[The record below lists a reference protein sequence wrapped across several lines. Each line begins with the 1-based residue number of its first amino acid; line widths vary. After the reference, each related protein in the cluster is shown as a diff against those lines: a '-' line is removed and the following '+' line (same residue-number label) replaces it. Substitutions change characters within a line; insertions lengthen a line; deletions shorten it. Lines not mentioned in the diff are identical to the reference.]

1 MTTTIRR
8 RTFLAAATASALALA
23 IIPFTV
29 THAGSLARV
38 DIYDRSAGEALPVYR
53 HHGHKYVAGQ
63 AGNEYAVRVR
73 NCSGVRLLAVVSV
86 DGVNVIS
93 GETAA
98 PDQSGYVIEPG
109 EYVNIEGWRKDMD
122 RTAAFYFTDPGDSY
136 ATRTGR
142 PEDLGVIGV
151 ALFREPPHI
160 ARQWPTLYDAG
171 QSSRAP
177 APAAQADAS
186 NEARAKS
193 AGRAESAATM
203 AQEPSLGTGHG
214 RGEHS
219 PVQRVDFERASDQP
233 DEVVA
238 IRYESRETLVA
249 LGVLPTP
256 PRWWSPRNPN
266 AFPGAMSFVPD
277 P

>member
-1 MTTTIRR
+1 MSTTIRR

-23 IIPFTV
+23 IVPCTV

-53 HHGHKYVAGQ
+53 HRGDKYIAGQ
-63 AGNEYAVRVR
+63 TGNEYAVRVR

-142 PEDLGVIGV
+142 PEDLGIIGV
-151 ALFREPPHI
+151 ALFREAP
-160 ARQWPTLYDAG
+160 QWPALYDAG
-171 QSSRAP
+171 QSARAP
-177 APAAQADAS
+177 APAA
-186 NEARAKS
+186 
-193 AGRAESAATM
+193 
-203 AQEPSLGTGHG
+203 
-214 RGEHS
+214 
-219 PVQRVDFERASDQP
+219 
-233 DEVVA
+233 
-238 IRYESRETLVA
+238 
-249 LGVLPTP
+249 
-256 PRWWSPRNPN
+256 
-266 AFPGAMSFVPD
+266 
-277 P
+277 